1 MNRNSINEVV
11 DSLKIETASIT
22 DPQLQKVFTGLFNL
36 VEVLASENE
45 KLTVENQLLK
55 NEINELRPQH
65 NSHLLSDF

>member
-11 DSLKIETASIT
+11 DSLKIETAPIT

-45 KLTVENQLLK
+45 KLTIENQYPL
-55 NEINELRPQH
+55 
-65 NSHLLSDF
+65 